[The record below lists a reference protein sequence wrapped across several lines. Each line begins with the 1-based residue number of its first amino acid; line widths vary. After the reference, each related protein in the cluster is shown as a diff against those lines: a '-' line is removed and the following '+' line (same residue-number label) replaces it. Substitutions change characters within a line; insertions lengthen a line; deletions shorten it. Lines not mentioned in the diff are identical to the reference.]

1 VPARIL
7 IIDDNQSLAANL
19 RDVLEGARELDVEVA
34 LAPDAQRGL
43 AAAQHDAFDV
53 AVVDVKL
60 PDASG
65 VDLIR
70 PLRAAAPHGEIVLVT
85 GFATVDTAIAALRA
99 GAFAF
104 ILKSFRPEELISTV
118 EQALEK
124 IALKREREEYER
136 RYRALVDAADVLIVG
151 LDAEGRIA
159 LFNRRLCALTGV
171 ESDDAIGRLFG
182 EAFLDE
188 ADQKKLSQAF
198 LAARDGDAASEVEV
212 GLRDAVGAIRR
223 VRWHLSGVAPSHPRL
238 RSHGRAGKGTA
249 SAGQD
254 RRSTT
259 AAHGHAAQ
267 DGRDGRPSTRPA
279 PRASADEVELVY
291 GIGIDVTE
299 RRALERRA
307 ADAEA
312 LNAMAPLALGLAHEI
327 RNPLNAA
334 VLELHLLSRA
344 IDRLAEPSVRD
355 PMKSRVT
362 IVEGEIRRLE
372 RLLTE
377 FLELA
382 RPRGPQREPVDLARV
397 VADVVDL
404 EAEALASHQ
413 VVVTR
418 ALEPGCVA
426 LGDVEK
432 LKQVVLNLVVNAL
445 DVMPEGGTLRVSVA
459 GSASEVWMAFG
470 DTGPGVDPTILAEIF
485 DPFFTTKAAGTG
497 LGLAI
502 VRKIVD
508 QHAGRVEVDTHKG
521 EGATVRVVLPRH
533 SAKEGAEPGPSGTP
547 ALFTST

>member
-1 VPARIL
+1 MPARIL

-19 RDVLEGARELDVEVA
+19 RDVLEGARELDVEVS

-43 AAAQHDAFDV
+43 AAARARGFEV

-70 PLRAAAPHGEIVLVT
+70 PLRAASPLGEIVLVT
-85 GFATVDTAIAALRA
+85 GFATVDTAIAALQA

-104 ILKSFRPEELISTV
+104 ILKSFRPEELISTTQ
-118 EQALEK
+118 QALEK
-124 IALKREREEYER
+124 VALKREREAYEL
-136 RYRALVDAADVLIVG
+136 RYRALVEAADVLIVG
-151 LDAEGRIA
+151 LDGEGRVT
-159 LFNRRLCALTGV
+159 LFNRRASMLTGV
-171 ESDDAIGRLFG
+171 SAEDAVGRVFG
-182 EAFLDE
+182 ESFVDE
-188 ADQKKLSQAF
+188 HEQKKLAQSFSAV
-198 LAARDGDAASEVEV
+198 RDGRGSGGGSEASEASGAAPGVAAAEIEV
-212 GLRDAVGAIRR
+212 GVRDAVGAIRR
-223 VRWHLSGVAPSHPRL
+223 VRWHLSGV
-238 RSHGRAGKGTA
+238 RSGT
-249 SAGQD
+249 Q
-254 RRSTT
+254 
-259 AAHGHAAQ
+259 
-267 DGRDGRPSTRPA
+267 
-279 PRASADEVELVY
+279 ADLGEVVY

-334 VLELHLLSRA
+334 VLELHLLGRA
-344 IDRLAEPSVRD
+344 IGRLPDAAQRD
-355 PMKSRVT
+355 PMRSRVT
-362 IVEGEIRRLE
+362 IVEAEIRRLE

-382 RPRGPQREPVDLARV
+382 RPRAPQREPVDLGRV

-404 EAEALASHQ
+404 ESEAIAAHG
-413 VVVTR
+413 VAVER

-445 DVMPEGGTLRVSVA
+445 DVMPEGGTLRVSSGA
-459 GSASEVWMAFG
+459 EGDESWLAIG

-502 VRKIVD
+502 VRKLVD
-508 QHAGRVEVDTHKG
+508 QHLGKVLVDTKKG
-521 EGATVRVVLPRH
+521 VGTTVRVVLPRLRTP
-533 SAKEGAEPGPSGTP
+533 EPRD
-547 ALFTST
+547 

>member
-1 VPARIL
+1 MPARIL

-43 AAAQHDAFDV
+43 AAAQQEPFDV

-238 RSHGRAGKGTA
+238 RSHGRTRKGSA
-249 SAGQD
+249 SAAQD

-259 AAHGHAAQ
+259 AAHTHAPQ
-267 DGRDGRPSTRPA
+267 DARGSTRPA

-413 VVVTR
+413 VAVTR
-418 ALEPGCVA
+418 TLEPGCIA

-445 DVMPEGGTLRVSVA
+445 DVMPEGGTLRVSV
-459 GSASEVWMAFG
+459 GGDASDVWMAFG

-533 SAKEGAEPGPSGTP
+533 TVKEGAEPGPPGTP
-547 ALFTST
+547 PLFTRG

>member
-1 VPARIL
+1 MTTAVAARIL
-7 IIDDNQSLAANL
+7 IVDDNTSLAQNL
-19 RDVLEGARELDVEVA
+19 RDVLEGARELNVDVA
-34 LAPDAQRGL
+34 LASDGQHGL
-43 AAAQHDAFDV
+43 AAARRDGFDV

-70 PLRAAAPHGEIVLVT
+70 PLRAASPLGEIVLVT

-151 LDAEGRIA
+151 LDGEGRVS
-159 LFNRRLCALTGV
+159 LFNPRLSALTGV
-171 ESDDAIGRLFG
+171 DPDAAIGRLFWEG
-182 EAFLDE
+182 FHDE
-188 ADQKKLSQAF
+188 SDQKKLQHTF
-198 LAARDGDAASEVEV
+198 ASASDTDVAHEVEV
-212 GLRDAVGAIRR
+212 GLRDGMGAIRR
-223 VRWHLSGVAPSHPRL
+223 VRWHLSGVRGAREGP
-238 RSHGRAGKGTA
+238 
-249 SAGQD
+249 D
-254 RRSTT
+254 
-259 AAHGHAAQ
+259 
-267 DGRDGRPSTRPA
+267 
-279 PRASADEVELVY
+279 VVY

-334 VLELHLLSRA
+334 VLELHLLSRG
-344 IDRLAEPSVRD
+344 IDRLGDAAARE
-355 PMKSRVT
+355 PMKRRVD
-362 IVEGEIRRLE
+362 IVQAEIGRLE

-382 RPRGPQREPVDLARV
+382 RPRAPQREPLDLARV
-397 VADVVDL
+397 VGDVMEL
-404 EAEALASHQ
+404 EAEAIAAHHLE
-413 VVVTR
+413 VVR
-418 ALEPGCVA
+418 DLDAGCVA
-426 LGDVEK
+426 LGDIEK
-432 LKQVVLNLVVNAL
+432 IKQVVLNLVVNAL
-445 DVMPEGGTLRVSVA
+445 DVMPDGGTLRVGVSGDA
-459 GSASEVWMAFG
+459 ADVWLSIG

-502 VRKIVD
+502 VRKLVD
-508 QHAGRVEVDTHKG
+508 QHGGRVQVDTGKG
-521 EGATVRVVLPRH
+521 EGTTVRVVFPRH
-533 SAKEGAEPGPSGTP
+533 RVKEASGER
-547 ALFTST
+547 